1 MQTSSALRLDGYFV
15 LTRQYEVASRFT
27 VDWAQLLERNS
38 AAAAVPAHA
47 WLLDAPQIDSSR
59 RALHTMTCRCLPYM
73 GDGRSSDGCEKCC
86 QAPRATALPCVIYTL
101 QREMGHAGPKQAST
115 LTSRWR
121 CLGREWVHTHSTRT
135 SHRQPMHKPFFQL

>member
-86 QAPRATALPCVIYTL
+86 QAPRATALPCVIYAATRDGPCRAETGFNFDL
-101 QREMGHAGPKQAST
+101 ALALPWQRMGSHAFDAHIPSPTDA
-115 LTSRWR
+115 
-121 CLGREWVHTHSTRT
+121 
-135 SHRQPMHKPFFQL
+135 